1 MTENAHDGHIVNPN
15 EGDGS
20 TSDPNWHGDLGDQGN
35 DLRFAEEQALI
46 NEQADRADR
55 DPQDAVAAAAQEG
68 HYSREDDDASKG
80 TAGGYTSSQD
90 SSGEGE
96 YTDSDR

>member
-46 NEQADRADR
+46 NEQADRAER
-55 DPQDAVAAAAQEG
+55 DPQDAKAAAAQEG
-68 HYSREDDDASKG
+68 HYSREDDASKDAS
-80 TAGGYTSSQD
+80 GGYTSSQD
-90 SSGEGE
+90 SSGKGE

>member
-15 EGDGS
+15 QGDGS

-46 NEQADRADR
+46 NEQADRAER
-55 DPQDAVAAAAQEG
+55 DPAEAVAASEQEG
-68 HYSREDDDASKG
+68 HY
-80 TAGGYTSSQD
+80 TSNDPGNDSVGHTSDQD
-90 SSGEGE
+90 SPDEGE

>member
-1 MTENAHDGHIVNPN
+1 MTENAHGGHIVNPN

-46 NEQADRADR
+46 KEQAERAER
-55 DPQDAVAAAAQEG
+55 DPAEAVAASQQEG
-68 HYSREDDDASKG
+68 HYTANDADGSG
-80 TAGGYTSSQD
+80 VSSSTD
-90 SSGEGE
+90 PADEGE
-96 YTDSDR
+96 YTDTDR

>member
-1 MTENAHDGHIVNPN
+1 MTENAHGGHIVNPN

-20 TSDPNWHGDLGDQGN
+20 TSDPNWQGDVGDQGN

-55 DPQDAVAAAAQEG
+55 DPEEAVSASQQEG
-68 HYSREDDDASKG
+68 HY
-80 TAGGYTSSQD
+80 TSNDTSGSGVSGSTQD
-90 SSGEGE
+90 SPDEGE
-96 YTDSDR
+96 YTDTDR